1 MTDITT
7 GQAVR
12 DFVIQ
17 LTSYNVLHL
26 GERAAKIQI
35 FGGN

>member
-12 DFVIQ
+12 DFMIQ

-26 GERAAKIQI
+26 GERAVKIQI